1 MANISS
7 LYTALSGM
15 QAQRKVM
22 DITAH
27 NVSNASTEGY
37 HRQRVELASSGTKT
51 GVGIFS
57 GRSVLYGVD
66 VTGVSRAV
74 DQLLEARSVREEAG
88 RSAAT
93 LTSSTM
99 ERIEGIFAEPTD
111 NGLASQLQAFW
122 GAWTDVANNP
132 GGLAQRTALLQA
144 ADTLASSL
152 HRTADDLQSV
162 QDTAI
167 AGVVDLSKDANGL
180 AKQIAAINK
189 QIVGAP
195 ESANDLRDQ
204 RELLINQL
212 AQLTG
217 AQARPGDNGQVD
229 VYIGGR
235 AIVAGQL
242 SFDLDGTGGTLRW
255 ASDSQVVTAPSGKA
269 ATLAATITDIV
280 PRYTAALDGMVST
293 LVTQVNT
300 VHTAGYD
307 QSGTTGR
314 NFFDPANVTAG
325 TISLS
330 VDVDGLPQNVGAGA
344 PVMPGPTA
352 PGALDGEQ
360 ARAIARIAES
370 TTGPDAEY
378 RALISGLAVESRAA
392 TRRADIQDQI
402 ADATRAEA
410 DSIGAVS
417 IDEEMANLTASQR
430 AFEASA
436 RVLTV
441 VDEMLNTL
449 IHSTGMVGR

>member
-1 MANISS
+1 MANISG

-37 HRQRVELASSGTKT
+37 HRQRVELASSGARM
-51 GVGIFS
+51 GAGIFA
-57 GRSVLYGVD
+57 GRSTMYGVD
-66 VTGVSRAV
+66 VIGVSRSV
-74 DQLLEARSVREEAG
+74 DELLEARSVREEAG
-88 RSAAT
+88 RAAAS
-93 LTSSTM
+93 LANSTF
-99 ERIEGIFAEPTD
+99 ERIEGVFAEPTD

-162 QDTAI
+162 KDTAI
-167 AGVVDLSKDANGL
+167 AGVVDLSKDANEL
-180 AKQIAAINK
+180 AEQIASINK
-189 QIVGAP
+189 KIVGAP

-204 RELLINQL
+204 RELLVNQL
-212 AQLTG
+212 SQLTG
-217 AQARPGDNGQVD
+217 AQARAGDNGQVD

-235 AIVAGQL
+235 AVVAGQL
-242 SFDLDGTGGTLRW
+242 SFALDGTGGTLRW
-255 ASDSQVVTAPSGKA
+255 ASDGAVVTAPSGKA

-280 PRYTAALDGMVST
+280 PRYTASLDSMVNT
-293 LVTQVNT
+293 LVTQVNL
-300 VHTAGYD
+300 VHNAGYD
-307 QSGTTGR
+307 QSSTTGR
-314 NFFDPANVTAG
+314 DFFDPANVTAAS
-325 TISLS
+325 ISLS
-330 VDVDGLPQNVGAGA
+330 VDVAGLPQNVAAGA
-344 PVMPGPTA
+344 PVLPGPTA

-370 TTGPDAEY
+370 TSGPDSEY
-378 RALISGLAVESRAA
+378 RALVSSLAVESRAA
-392 TRRADIQDQI
+392 LRRADIQDQI

-410 DSIGAVS
+410 DSIGGVS

-436 RVLTV
+436 RVLTI
-441 VDEMLNTL
+441 VDEMLGTVIN
-449 IHSTGMVGR
+449 MAAR

>member
-1 MANISS
+1 MANISA

-22 DITAH
+22 DVTAH

-37 HRQRVELASSGTKT
+37 HRQRVELASSGTKM
-51 GVGIFS
+51 GAGIFA
-57 GRSVLYGVD
+57 GRSTAYGVD
-66 VTGVSRAV
+66 VIGTTRSV
-74 DQLLEARSVREEAG
+74 DELLEARSVREEAG
-88 RSAAT
+88 RAAAT
-93 LTSSTM
+93 LSSSTM
-99 ERIEGIFAEPTD
+99 ERLEGIFAEPTD

-144 ADTLASSL
+144 ADTLATSL

-162 QDTAI
+162 KDTAI
-167 AGVVDLSKDANGL
+167 GGMVDLSSDANDIAG
-180 AKQIAAINK
+180 QIAGLNK
-189 QIVGAP
+189 KILGNP

-204 RELLINQL
+204 RDLLLTQL
-212 AQLTG
+212 SQLTG
-217 AQARPGDNGQVD
+217 AVARPGDNGQID

-242 SFDLDGTGGTLRW
+242 SFAIDGTGGTLRW
-255 ASDSQVVTAPSGKA
+255 AADGQPVLAPSGKA
-269 ATLAATITDIV
+269 ASLAATITDIV
-280 PRYTAALDGMVST
+280 PRYTSALDNIVNT
-293 LVTQVNT
+293 LVTQVNS
-300 VHTAGYD
+300 VHSAGYD
-307 QSGTTGR
+307 QSSTTGR
-314 NFFDPANVTAG
+314 NFFDPANVTAA

-330 VDVDGLPQNVGAGA
+330 VDVAGLPQNIAAGA
-344 PVMPGPTA
+344 PVLPGPTA

-360 ARAIARIAES
+360 ARAISQIAES
-370 TTGPDAEY
+370 TSGPDSEY
-378 RALISGLAVESRAA
+378 RALIASLAVESRAA

-402 ADATRAEA
+402 ADSTRAEA

-449 IHSTGMVGR
+449 IHNTGMVGR